1 VNNKTCF
8 KPRDLAIAA
17 MFAAAAQPALA
28 QSTGA
33 DEGSRGLEEIVV
45 TAQKR
50 SQSEQDVP
58 IAISAFTARDMQ
70 NLGIKTTQDLQ
81 RVTPG
86 FVLSSNVHF
95 AQPYIRGIGNSTLT
109 IGSDSSVATIVDG
122 VYLTRPVAA
131 FQQFLDIERVEIL
144 KGPQGTLYGR
154 NATGGVINVVSEPP
168 SPQPSGRAE
177 VSVGDY
183 DLFRVAATVSG
194 PIAGEAVRGRVSV
207 LTSSHDGY
215 VKDIGTGSEL
225 ENEQVFAGK
234 FAVVADLNA
243 STTLTTA
250 GDFSRE
256 RDARGQGLKIL
267 VPGAG
272 SVGAVFPAD
281 PRTVDYSFRPF
292 TNVDEE
298 GIRVQLDHSEDSWA
312 LTSISAYRYSRFDV
326 GIDLDASSRSYSTV
340 DPESE
345 SSRAFTQEVRFSS
358 RGDQRFN
365 YVVGGY
371 FLKER
376 AETQFNIHLLT
387 AGIVSAPNGFTDVTA
402 YAGFADVSYRLT
414 DQFLVSAGGR
424 YSTEQKDARVVT
436 NFPPPTVT
444 DTGTDSWNA
453 FTPRFVLQY
462 FLAKDIMLFASASK
476 GFKSGGF
483 DVLTRGAP
491 RFDPEYIWAYE
502 GGVKSEWLDH
512 RLQANLSAF
521 TYNYSN
527 LQVAQIQPG
536 SVIQSI
542 TNAASAKIKG
552 SELSLRAAPT
562 PWLSLDSGLS
572 YLDAKFGTYLTVD
585 TQATPP
591 GPVDLA
597 GRRLPRAPK
606 LQGFLGATISAEAG
620 SLGRFDFAPNA
631 TYQSQMFFDQFNQAI
646 TSQSGYA
653 LFNAS
658 LAWIPHEA
666 HWKLTAYGRNLGN
679 RLYATNGGQSTGQ
692 YGTVVWWGDPRTFGL
707 TGTMDF

>member
-1 VNNKTCF
+1 MNSNLRLLRRLVIGVAF
-8 KPRDLAIAA
+8 I
-17 MFAAAAQPALA
+17 AAAQPAA
-28 QSTGA
+28 SEAIGA
-33 DEGSRGLEEIVV
+33 GEGSHGLEEIVV

-50 SQSEQDVP
+50 SESEQDVP
-58 IAISAFTARDMQ
+58 IAVSAFTARDMES
-70 NLGIKTTQDLQ
+70 LGIKTTQDLE

-122 VYLTRPVAA
+122 VYMTRPVAA

-154 NATGGVINVVSEPP
+154 NATGGVINVVSQQPTAE
-168 SPQPSGRAE
+168 PSGRAE

-183 DLFRVAATVSG
+183 DLFRTAATVSG
-194 PIAGEAVRGRVSV
+194 PIAGEAVRARVSV
-207 LTSSHDGY
+207 LSSSHDGF

-234 FAVVADLNA
+234 FSVVADLNA
-243 STTLTTA
+243 RTTLTTA

-267 VPGAG
+267 IPGAG
-272 SVGAVFPAD
+272 SIGAILPSD
-281 PRTVDYSFRPF
+281 PRTVDLSYRPF
-292 TNVDEE
+292 TNVDED
-298 GIRVQLDHSEDSWA
+298 GMRVQVDHSEDAWG

-345 SSRAFTQEVRFSS
+345 SSRAFTQEVRFNS

-387 AGIVSAPNGFTDVTA
+387 ANIVTAPNGFTDVTA

-414 DQFLVSAGGR
+414 DRLLASVGGR

-444 DTGTDSWNA
+444 NTATDRWNA

-462 FLAKDIMLFASASK
+462 FATKDVMLFASASK

-502 GGVKSEWLDH
+502 AGIKSEWLDH

-521 TYNYSN
+521 TYHYTN
-527 LQVAQIQPG
+527 LQVPQIQPG

-542 TNAASAKIKG
+542 TNAATAKVKG
-552 SELSLRAAPT
+552 AELALRAAPT
-562 PWLSLDSGLS
+562 SWLSLDSGVAL
-572 YLDAKFGTYLTVD
+572 LDAKFGTYLTVD
-585 TQATPP
+585 TTVSPP
-591 GPVDLA
+591 APVDLA
-597 GRRLPRAPK
+597 GRYLPRAPK
-606 LQGFLGATISAEAG
+606 LQGFVGATVSAPAG
-620 SLGRFDFAPNA
+620 SLGRFDFESNA
-631 TYQSQMFFDQFNQAI
+631 AYQSQMFFDSFNQAI
-646 TSQSGYA
+646 TSQAGYG
-653 LFNAS
+653 LVNAS
-658 LAWIPHEA
+658 VTWIPHEA

-707 TGTMDF
+707 TGTIDF